1 MLRRTLIA
9 ALLITASAGAETFD
23 RVAVSIG
30 NQVITESAILLDLR
44 VSAFLD
50 RVPVNTSAARKRE
63 SAERLVD
70 QLLILRDATE
80 SHLKLPTADD
90 VAGLMDQVR
99 AQYATPQEYSAAL
112 RQYQISEQDVIQ
124 QLVSGL
130 AALTFTD
137 LRFRPGVQVTEDELR
152 AYYNSIQDPASF
164 EAQREEIEEVIARQ
178 RISDALDKWLA
189 DTRALARVQFREQVF
204 Q

>member
-1 MLRRTLIA
+1 MLRRMLIA
-9 ALLITASAGAETFD
+9 AMLTAALAGAETFD

-50 RVPVNTSAARKRE
+50 RLPVDSSPARKRE

-70 QLLILRDATE
+70 QMLILRDADE
-80 SHLKLPTADD
+80 SHLKLPAAED
-90 VAGLMDQVR
+90 VSGLMDQVR
-99 AQYATPQEYSAAL
+99 AQYSTSEEYAAAL
-112 RQYQISEQDVIQ
+112 KQYQIAESDVIR

-152 AYYNSIQDPASF
+152 DYYNSIQDPASF
-164 EAQREEIEEVIARQ
+164 EAQREEIEEVIARK
-178 RISDALDKWLA
+178 RISDALDAWLKDA
-189 DTRALARVQFREQVF
+189 RENARVQFREQVF
-204 Q
+204 R